1 MWNASQQDLILC
13 VDDYDADPFDESV
26 PELRLLQS
34 SVIAS
39 PEVLKDLR
47 IAFEEGEKQ
56 SNDTLEKWVFYEEL
70 SLITKHKRLNLATTP
85 SNVTKTCSSA
95 VQMERNFP
103 ARVIDLAKKND
114 VIAPELELV
123 KRIFKERLTIFNVD
137 GFMIKTAKSKLLQS
151 F

>member
-13 VDDYDADPFDESV
+13 IDDYDADPFDESV

-56 SNDTLEKWVFYEEL
+56 SNDILEKWVF
-70 SLITKHKRLNLATTP
+70 TKNYLW
-85 SNVTKTCSSA
+85 
-95 VQMERNFP
+95 
-103 ARVIDLAKKND
+103 
-114 VIAPELELV
+114 
-123 KRIFKERLTIFNVD
+123 
-137 GFMIKTAKSKLLQS
+137 
-151 F
+151 